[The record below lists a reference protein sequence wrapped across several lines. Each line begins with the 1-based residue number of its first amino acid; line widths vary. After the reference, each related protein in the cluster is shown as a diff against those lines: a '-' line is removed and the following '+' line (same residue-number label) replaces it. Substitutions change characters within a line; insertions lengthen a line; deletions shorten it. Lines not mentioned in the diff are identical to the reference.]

1 MMYQIPEWPA
11 SPPPFR
17 SSLATRHLI
26 LSPTPGPAITPGF
39 RARCGRWACWC
50 AGDWPRGMAGSEE
63 READGDVQGCGSH
76 AYFVVTEL
84 NTDRFTENLRSDVRY
99 ITTWPTNGWTNQ
111 VINYMNV
118 LYLAQIT
125 HRVPIIPRFRPV
137 HMPGGDNIPHRDF
150 GDVFDIPALSKRLG
164 MPILEWKEVKDLK
177 SKTLEDLGCWDIQN
191 YRWAGV
197 DGAWYLAPPV
207 DLKLDISYTLSPEWM
222 RRAGDGGSDPSTLM
236 WGFAALATFP
246 HWQNLSDIDPS
257 PMHHASLP
265 PDEHLFC
272 TNSLYWGIANLEAGY
287 EKSAAWHSVGE
298 HMTWSKE
305 VRNAGEK
312 YTRQTLGIEEG
323 EAIPP
328 YIAVHIRRGDFA
340 VLCDLTYHTP
350 LEECLAPLHAYVR
363 RVEEVR
369 AELVEKTG
377 MRVDRVMVTSNE
389 QDEGWWREVAEL
401 GWVTLDHQRTV
412 EEYGPWYPIFLDAF
426 IQGEA
431 IGFVGT
437 STSTV
442 SILGLRRVES
452 RGGVGVMVKWGMNG
466 ADDH

>member
-1 MMYQIPEWPA
+1 MDFVRTLQTRRRLLIA
-11 SPPPFR
+11 GIVV
-17 SSLATRHLI
+17 LATMSLLF
-26 LSPTPGPAITPGF
+26 LSAPVPWTYIEEGRYGSMFGNSELAVEDGPVGAPETGHQGWRVLRNETATETF
-39 RARCGRWACWC
+39 R
-50 AGDWPRGMAGSEE
+50 
-63 READGDVQGCGSH
+63 
-76 AYFVVTEL
+76 
-84 NTDRFTENLRSDVRY
+84 ENLRQDVKY
-99 ITTWPTNGWTNQ
+99 ITTWPANGWTNQ

-137 HMPGGDNIPHRDF
+137 HIPGDNTPHRDF
-150 GDVFDIPALSKRLG
+150 GDVFDVPALSKKLG

-177 SKTLEDLGCWDIQN
+177 SETLEDLGCWDIQN
-191 YRWAGV
+191 YRWEEG
-197 DGAWYLAPPV
+197 GGWYLDPPV
-207 DLKLDISYTLSPEWM
+207 DLKLDISYTLAPEWM
-222 RRAGDGGSDPSTLM
+222 RKAGDGGSDPSTLM

-257 PMHHASLP
+257 PTHHASLP

-287 EKSAAWHSVGE
+287 EKSAAWHAVGE
-298 HMTWSKE
+298 HMTWSRE

-312 YTRQTLGIEEG
+312 YTRQVFGIEEG

-340 VLCDLTYHTP
+340 IWCDLTYHTP
-350 LEECLAPLHAYVR
+350 LEDCFAPLSTYAR
-363 RVEEVR
+363 RVEEVQ
-369 AELVEKTG
+369 AELMEKKG
-377 MRVDRVMVTSNE
+377 VSAERVIVTSNE
-389 QDEGWWREVAEL
+389 QDEGWWKEVAEL
-401 GWVTLDHQRTV
+401 GWVTLDHQRTM
-412 EEYGPWYPIFLDAF
+412 EEHGPWYPIFVDAF

-431 IGFVGT
+431 AGFVGT

-442 SILGLRRVES
+442 SMLGQRRVES
-452 RGGVGVMVKWGMNG
+452 KGGVSVMVQWGTKG